1 MAGTARTFDI
11 IIVGAGSAGC
21 VLAHRLS
28 ADPQRRVLLLE
39 AGGSHKKFHMTMPLA
54 FLRAMFN
61 LDLMWNYY
69 SEPEPTL
76 DGRKV
81 WLPRGR
87 VLGGSSSVN
96 GMFYM
101 RGHSSDYDD
110 WAAAG
115 CPGWSYADV
124 LPYFRRMESSWR
136 GVNAWHGD
144 RGPLPVRAIDTRRL
158 LHEPLMQ
165 SAVAAGFATTADLNA
180 EIEEGFARGEV
191 TIDARGRRAS
201 TARAYLDPV
210 RARPNL
216 TVVTGALVE
225 QVLIENGRA
234 VGVQYRLNG
243 AVERAQADAEVVL
256 AGGAYNSPQLLML
269 SGIGN
274 ADDLKGH
281 GIRTVVHSPGVG
293 ANLSEHARLPVE
305 FALNRPVSF
314 LNELRA
320 DRVARSVVRWA
331 LFGDGVF
338 ATQINS
344 CNIVIRTDAR
354 QSKPD
359 VQLMC
364 NPVRMDA
371 KIWWPLIGP
380 RQQHR
385 ITADAVVLHPES
397 RGSVRLR
404 SANPADPPRIQLNLF
419 AHPGD
424 LATARR
430 GLAAARRI
438 YATRPQADLIA
449 TELAPGPG
457 VVSDA
462 DIDAYLR
469 RAAAVTMHPVG
480 TCRMGGDDL
489 AVVDPELR
497 VRGIAGLRV
506 ADASIMPTV
515 PGGNTNAAAI
525 MVGEKAADLILG
537 TRLPAELPRARK
549 HA

>member
-1 MAGTARTFDI
+1 MAGGVRNFDI

-39 AGGSHKKFHMTMPLA
+39 AGGSHKQFHMTMPLA

-69 SEPEPTL
+69 SEPEPML

-101 RGHSSDYDD
+101 RGHSTDFDG

-124 LPYFRRMESSWR
+124 LPYFRRMEASWR
-136 GVNAWHGD
+136 GANAWHGAS
-144 RGPLPVRAIDTRRL
+144 GPLSVRAIDTRRL

-165 SAVAAGFATTADLNA
+165 SAVAAGFATSADLHA
-180 EIEEGFARGEV
+180 ELEEGFARGEV

-210 RARPNL
+210 RGRPNL

-225 QVLIENGRA
+225 RVLIENGRA

-243 AVERAQADAEVVL
+243 AVERAQAAAEVVL
-256 AGGAYNSPQLLML
+256 AGGAYNSPQLLLL

-274 ADDLKGH
+274 ADDLKAH
-281 GIRTVVHSPGVG
+281 GIQTLVHAPGVG

-305 FALNRPVSF
+305 FALSKPVSF

-320 DRVARSVVRWA
+320 DRVLRSTARWF
-331 LFGDGVF
+331 LLGDGAF

-344 CNIVIRTDAR
+344 CNIVIRTDEN
-354 QSKPD
+354 QSRPD

-371 KIWWPLIGP
+371 KIWWPLLGP
-380 RQQHR
+380 QQQHR
-385 ITADAVVLHPES
+385 ITADVVVLHPES

-404 SANPADPPRIQLNLF
+404 SANPADPPCIQLNLF
-419 AHPGD
+419 TRPAD
-424 LATARR
+424 IATVKR

-449 TELAPGPG
+449 GETAPGPG

-462 DIDAYLR
+462 EIEEYIR
-469 RAAAVTMHPVG
+469 RAAAVTQHPVG
-480 TCRMGGDDL
+480 TCRMGSDDL

-497 VRGIAGLRV
+497 VRGVAGLRV

-537 TRLPAELPRARK
+537 TRLPAENPRART